1 MAVRIDSTLFAA
13 HWCGLASV
21 GRMPPRT
28 ALHLLEEAI
37 DDQTNAEMSRS
48 GGGGSGSGGGGSS
61 SANSKV
67 EIVVDKACGLPS
79 PGLFGR

>member
-1 MAVRIDSTLFAA
+1 
-13 HWCGLASV
+13 
-21 GRMPPRT
+21 MPPRT

-48 GGGGSGSGGGGSS
+48 GGGGSGGGSS
-61 SANSKV
+61 ASANSKV